1 MRKKVKETH
10 EGSAAD
16 SAAIQPGTKKRR
28 KRMLLILLLAITLLM
43 PVGRYLLSDELEV
56 TFHHLYSPKIRG
68 SENTRLVVLS
78 DLHNHEFGKDNS
90 DLTEQIEALMPD
102 LIIIAGD
109 MVNSD
114 DDNLDILTHLCDELL
129 KIAPVYYDPGNHE
142 SHLLYEKGI
151 PLEEMLAEKGV
162 HVLINRTESVTIHKT
177 PFLVGGLTTAPE
189 GYEEYGEEFIKDYEK
204 SDEFK
209 LLISHYPTLYY
220 EYLADTEIDLGV
232 CGHFHGGLVR
242 LPLIGGLFHGDTGLF
257 PKYSGGMYHLTD
269 STVFVSRGM
278 GGHSGFPRI
287 NNRPELAVIDINV
300 RKDPDVPQKK

>member
-16 SAAIQPGTKKRR
+16 SAAIQTGTKKRR
-28 KRMLLILLLAITLLM
+28 KRMLLILLLAVALLM

-90 DLTEQIEALMPD
+90 DLAEQIEALMPD

-129 KIAPVYYDPGNHE
+129 KIAPVYYGPGNHE

-209 LLISHYPTLYY
+209 LPRRTGSSSPDRRTLPWRYRSFSKIQRRNVSSDGQHGLCFQGNGRTQRISPDQQQAGT
-220 EYLADTEIDLGV
+220 D
-232 CGHFHGGLVR
+232 GH
-242 LPLIGGLFHGDTGLF
+242 
-257 PKYSGGMYHLTD
+257 
-269 STVFVSRGM
+269 
-278 GGHSGFPRI
+278 
-287 NNRPELAVIDINV
+287 
-300 RKDPDVPQKK
+300 